1 MGRSLLV
8 FAAAALPLG
17 GCYVVPVGLQRP
29 GRSLM
34 RSTVL
39 EREETTTAV
48 AEATA
53 EAAERLVVEP
63 AIEEAVSSLL
73 DEECAVEEP
82 EPECLDEAKMAETRG
97 LLSRLMRRSV
107 VSSAGAA
114 DDEAEVAEGEKLE
127 EGWEKRGKSS
137 SIRRNIEVWRALGG
151 CALKV
156 LKARKGTSEDKTA
169 AATFARDKLLTL
181 GPTFVKL
188 GQVLSTRTDVL
199 PPEYIDVLKSLQDD
213 VPAFSGEKAKAIVA
227 AELGVDDVSEVFSAF
242 GDEPIAAASLGQVH
256 LGTLKKTGQRVAVK
270 VQRAGLRELFATD
283 LKNLRKLC
291 ELLDKLD
298 PKSDGADRSYI
309 DVFDESEKLL
319 YLEIDYLNEAR
330 NADRFRADF
339 AGAEGNQV
347 RVPAMFYEFS
357 TPKVLT
363 MEYIDSFK
371 LTDMSRIEAEGLDK
385 ADLAKRIADSFLPG
399 RDTCHFKQKGLL
411 PRSFPTRFARL
422 LDERSLTRE
431 GLFLERPRRSDAD
444 SRVSCPGSST
454 RSSTPR
460 TSTATPTRGTSASTR
475 RGTWSTT
482 TLA

>member
-1 MGRSLLV
+1 M
-8 FAAAALPLG
+8 
-17 GCYVVPVGLQRP
+17 
-29 GRSLM
+29 
-34 RSTVL
+34 
-39 EREETTTAV
+39 
-48 AEATA
+48 
-53 EAAERLVVEP
+53 
-63 AIEEAVSSLL
+63 SSLL
-73 DEECAVEEP
+73 DEECEVEEP

-107 VSSAGAA
+107 VSSSA

-199 PPEYIDVLKSLQDD
+199 PAEYIDVLKSLQDD
-213 VPAFSGEKAKAIVA
+213 VPAFGGDKAKAIVA

-339 AGAEGNQV
+339 AGDEGTQV

-385 ADLAKRIADSFLPG
+385 ADLAKRIADSCLPG
-399 RDTCHFKQKGLL
+399 RDTFNFKQKGRL
-411 PRSFPTRFARL
+411 PRSFPTRFARVS
-422 LDERSLTRE
+422 DERSLTRE
-431 GLFLERPRRSDAD
+431 GFFLERARRSDAD
-444 SRVSCPGSST
+444 SRRVSRPGSST

-475 RGTWSTT
+475 RGTSSTT